1 MSHEKKATRREREM
15 KISYHS
21 SLTLYVCS
29 AVVLLYD
36 TVWIVKYV
44 PKACSSQEVPFSK
57 ELVLVSN
64 SFTADYFWV
73 VVLIE

>member
-1 MSHEKKATRREREM
+1 MSVTRKKGDEKREREM

-36 TVWIVKYV
+36 TVWTVKYV
-44 PKACSSQEVPFSK
+44 PKACSSEEVPFS
-57 ELVLVSN
+57 EEFVLST
-64 SFTADYFWV
+64 SKF
-73 VVLIE
+73 